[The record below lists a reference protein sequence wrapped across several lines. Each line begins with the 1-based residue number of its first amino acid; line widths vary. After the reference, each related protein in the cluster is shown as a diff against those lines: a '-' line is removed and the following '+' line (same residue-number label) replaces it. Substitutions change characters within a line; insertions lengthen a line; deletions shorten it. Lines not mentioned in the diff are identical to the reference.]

1 MGVSGGAHLALL
13 AAFAPDEGAS
23 VRAVVSISGVA
34 DLAAFFREYGRTNPK
49 QPEFSS
55 QVTEDLRPRLHDRT
69 WLDRF
74 LTRTRT
80 FPAYRHANLPGGALL
95 MVYLMGGTL
104 RELPDA
110 YRLNSPIAHVSPGCP
125 PTLLVYGEDDFVV
138 DVSQGRNLR
147 RALQQAG
154 APCVYIEL
162 PYTVHGFDQYF
173 GVSRRIAPAAQSA
186 AYDIDRFLALMV

>member
-1 MGVSGGAHLALL
+1 
-13 AAFAPDEGAS
+13 
-23 VRAVVSISGVA
+23 
-34 DLAAFFREYGRTNPK
+34 
-49 QPEFSS
+49 
-55 QVTEDLRPRLHDRT
+55 
-69 WLDRF
+69 
-74 LTRTRT
+74 
-80 FPAYRHANLPGGALL
+80 

-110 YRLNSPIAHVSPGCP
+110 YRLNSPITHVSPGCP

-138 DVSQGRNLR
+138 DVSHGRNLR
-147 RALQQAG
+147 RALQRSG